1 MKKEIVCKL
10 GKKIVLT
17 EERIIH
23 MIFRH
28 PEMQKLE
35 NEIINSLKN
44 PYMIKKT
51 VYDKNVII
59 YYGRLNQREF
69 VAVVVK
75 ILNGNGFVLTS
86 YVTDFIKE
94 GEIIW
99 KTK

>member
-1 MKKEIVCKL
+1 
-10 GKKIVLT
+10 
-17 EERIIH
+17 
-23 MIFRH
+23 
-28 PEMQKLE
+28 
-35 NEIINSLKN
+35 
-44 PYMIKKT
+44 MIKKT
-51 VYDKNVII
+51 VYDSSVII
-59 YYGRLNQREF
+59 YYGRLNKKEF